1 LSRREL
7 IAGLALALIL
17 RLGFTIHAYH
27 KDVQPTPT
35 GKYEYEPIARGLL
48 LSGVY
53 SDPPGGVPTV
63 RREPG
68 YILFIAL
75 IYKVF
80 GAHRMHVYL
89 AQVLLSTITAF
100 FLFDLTKRLFSPLAA
115 RFAFWGC
122 VLYPYFIYYAGYF
135 FREDFLAF
143 LLVSMILVL
152 VRWKSIAAAA
162 AAGFLAGWL
171 CLSNG
176 AWAIGCFWSVLAIFF
191 TEAPKVRL
199 RRAGA
204 FALPLVLC
212 IGAWTARNWV
222 VFHELIPFSANVGA
236 EIYIGMTIPYE
247 LLGTEEQTRLFAADE
262 RFMAI
267 SRLDGMIPQHKAYM
281 AATKDF
287 FFEHPGTFVARQAEH
302 AVKLWRVLPHARAYT
317 HSYLVVALSALG
329 SDGVLIP
336 LALFGVWLKRRDT
349 TVRWFLVPMV
359 LSVTGAFSIS
369 QAPIRYRVP
378 LMIIVLMLAGVGFE
392 ELWKR
397 RTAGTKWARALS

>member
-1 LSRREL
+1 MRRNEL
-7 IAGLALALIL
+7 LAGLALALLL
-17 RLGFTIHAYH
+17 RLGFTVHAYH
-27 KDVQPTPT
+27 KQEQPTPM
-35 GKYEYEPIARGLL
+35 GYEYEPIARGLL

-100 FLFDLTKRLFSPLAA
+100 LLFDLTKRLFSPMAA

-143 LLVSMILVL
+143 LLVCLLLILV
-152 VRWKSIAAAA
+152 RCKGAGAAA
-162 AAGFLAGWL
+162 AAGVLAGWL

-176 AWAIGCFWSVLAIFF
+176 AWAIGCFWFAPAIFM
-191 TEAPKVRL
+191 TEGPKLRL
-199 RRAGA
+199 KRAAA
-204 FALPLVLC
+204 FAVPLVLC
-212 IGAWTARNWV
+212 IGVWTARNWL
-222 VFHELIPFSANVGA
+222 VFRELIPFSANVGG
-236 EIYIGMTIPYE
+236 EIYIGMTVPYE
-247 LLGTEEQTRLFAADE
+247 LLGTEEQTRLLSADE

-267 SRLDGMIPQHKAYM
+267 SRLEGLIPQHKAYM
-281 AATKDF
+281 AAVKDF
-287 FFEHPGTFVARQAEH
+287 FLAHPGTFLARQAEH
-302 AVKLWRVLPHARAYT
+302 ALKLWRVLPHVRAYT
-317 HSYLVVALSALG
+317 HSYLVVALTALG

-336 LALFGVWLKRRDT
+336 LALFGLWLQRRDT

-359 LSVTGAFSIS
+359 LSVTWAFSIS

-378 LMIIVLMLAGVGFE
+378 LTIIVLMLAGAGFE
-392 ELWKR
+392 ELWNR
-397 RTAGTKWARALS
+397 HGTKLKRALS